1 MFTGIIEHIGTV
13 QSVRTTPDGS
23 RLAILAPGA
32 AAEFGEGDSV
42 AVNGACLTK
51 VAGTRD
57 DFEVDVSPETLRK
70 TNLGGLK
77 QGEAVNLELS
87 MRLGDRL
94 GGHMVT
100 GHVDGVGRLGRRKP
114 EGDSEMVTIEAPEEV
129 MRYIVSKGSV
139 AIDGISLTV
148 AVRKEREFEVAIIPH
163 TAQKTT
169 LLTKKPGDLVNLEAD
184 LIGKYVERL
193 LMDDKVAAGSGITKE
208 FLIEQGYA

>member
-23 RLAILAPGA
+23 RLALLAPGPA
-32 AAEFGEGDSV
+32 VELGEGDSV

-51 VAGTRD
+51 VAGTGEG
-57 DFEVDVSPETLRK
+57 FEVDVSPESLRK

-77 QGEAVNLELS
+77 QGDAVNLELS

-100 GHVDGVGRLGRRKP
+100 GHVDGVGRLARRKP
-114 EGDSEMVTIEAPEEV
+114 EGESEMVTIEAPEEV

-148 AVRKEREFEVAIIPH
+148 AARKEGGFEVAIIPH
-163 TAQKTT
+163 TARKTT
-169 LLTKKPGDLVNLEAD
+169 LLTKKPGDPVNLEAD

-193 LMDDKVAAGSGITKE
+193 LMDYKIAAQSGITKE
-208 FLIEQGYA
+208 FLSEQGYA